1 MDNILY
7 LIVVGI
13 VAGWLAK
20 SVVPGEAPGGLISD
34 FVVGIVGAVTGGYLF
49 NTFLGHTYGG
59 LLGSI
64 GVAFVGAVVFLYLLR
79 AISRKG
85 TPLPL

>member
-1 MDNILY
+1 MDNVLY
-7 LIVVGI
+7 WIVVGV

-20 SVVPGEAPGGLISD
+20 SVVSGPAPAGVIGD

-49 NTFLGHTYGG
+49 NNILGYSYGG

-64 GVAFVGAVVFLYLLR
+64 GVAFVGAVVFLVIIR
-79 AISRKG
+79 AFNRGRISI
-85 TPLPL
+85 